1 MKQKKILL
9 KFLLYRQYYL
19 RKSKQVTSIVVD

>member
-1 MKQKKILL
+1 MKQKNLLL
-9 KFLLYRQYYL
+9 KFLLHRQHYL

>member
-1 MKQKKILL
+1 MKQKKLLL
-9 KFLLYRQYYL
+9 KFLLHRQYYL

>member
-9 KFLLYRQYYL
+9 KLLLHRQHYL
-19 RKSKQVTSIVVD
+19 RKSKQATGIVVD